1 MQKITILLV
10 ILTMSTLAKGQ
21 YAFQRKDLFISGGM
35 SLGNYRTFSY
45 QASERY
51 GNTVPLSLTAEYGL
65 SNKFSAGPFGG
76 YYSRKYKYIGP
87 VSEDTGDDFTYKS
100 HYTVVGLRGTYHF
113 TPQLEDKMKADLTSE
128 DLDLYLSVLAGYE
141 INSLSGTNGM
151 NMEDKSRPVIG
162 VVAGVRYFINYRIAL
177 FGEVGPGI
185 LGIGSFGVTA
195 RF

>member
-1 MQKITILLV
+1 MQKITFLV
-10 ILTMSTLAKGQ
+10 LIMAMATLANAQ
-21 YAFQRKDLFISGGM
+21 PAFQRKDLFISAAL

-45 QASERY
+45 HASERY

-65 SNKFSAGPFGG
+65 SNKFSVGPFGG

-87 VSEDTGDDFTYKS
+87 ISEDIGDDFTYKS

-113 TPQLEDKMKADLTSE
+113 TTALEDKLRADLTSE
-128 DLDLYLSVLAGYE
+128 DLDLYISALAGYE

-151 NMEDKSRPVIG
+151 SMADKSTPVIG
-162 VVAGVRYFINYRIAL
+162 LVAGVRYFINYRIAL